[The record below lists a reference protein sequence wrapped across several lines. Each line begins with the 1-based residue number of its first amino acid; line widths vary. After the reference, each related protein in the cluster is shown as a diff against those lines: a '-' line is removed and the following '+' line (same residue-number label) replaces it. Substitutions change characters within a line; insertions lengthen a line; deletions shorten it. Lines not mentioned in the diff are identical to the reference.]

1 MIKYKVEIK
10 IINGYG
16 IANESNFC
24 PSGFTTEVEAEDE
37 FDLEAQVE
45 SIVESKAEEQGCSH
59 AGYDYE
65 IKSEEKL

>member
-24 PSGFTTEVEAEDE
+24 PSSFITEVEAEDE

-45 SIVESKAEEQGCSH
+45 SIVESKAEEHGYSH